1 MRKHPSILVVAPYG
15 LNDRLVNFPEFTLSR
30 LLAKHDWHVRGV
42 ARREDGES
50 PYETTHGIE
59 VYRYS
64 GTLRGMLRLLRLLM
78 LERPDII
85 HVHMLRNNR
94 VGALAALFAKMLR
107 ITLVF
112 SEAGLLHDHYLVDD
126 RDDPLG
132 KPVHFERVA
141 RHPWQGMRSYLFHFA
156 LTHADTAVFYSKH
169 NVPIAEKLGIGDV
182 RYIPLIVDDVR
193 RTSSETH
200 DREGRPLPKEP
211 FGLFVGQMKE
221 RKGWDVL
228 LRAIARTRRDII
240 PKFVFIS
247 SSSAT
252 ETEGF
257 AALAGSLHLRDRV
270 QFLGH
275 ASNAEL
281 HRAYTQ
287 AALVVVPSRYEGFG
301 LVPVEAFEGGSPVVA
316 SKVEALTDYLIH
328 EENALLV
335 PPNDPRALSET
346 IDRVCNDATLREQL
360 VRGGRETRTE
370 MESKARAKEWLDF
383 FRDLVADRF
392 ATS

>member
-15 LNDRLVNFPEFTLSR
+15 FNDRLVNFPEFTLSR
-30 LLAKHDWHVRGV
+30 LLAKHDWHVRGLT
-42 ARREDGES
+42 RREDGES

-64 GTLRGMLRLLRLLM
+64 GTLHGILRLLRLLL

-94 VGALAALFAKMLR
+94 VGALAALFAKMLS

-141 RHPWQGMRSYLFHFA
+141 RHPLQGVRSYLFHFA

-169 NVPIAEKLGIGDV
+169 NVPIAEKLGLRDV

-193 RTSSETH
+193 RTSPETH
-200 DREGRPLPKEP
+200 DEGRSLPKEP

-228 LRAIARTRRDII
+228 LHALSHTGRDIV
-240 PKFVFIS
+240 PKFVFVS

-257 AALAGSLHLRDRV
+257 AALAESLHLRDRV
-270 QFLGH
+270 QFLGQ

-281 HRAYTQ
+281 QRAYKQ

-301 LVPVEAFEGGSPVVA
+301 LVPLEAFEAGKPVVA

-346 IDRVCNDATLREQL
+346 IVHVCNDAALREQII
-360 VRGGRETRTE
+360 RGGRETRAE
-370 MESKARAKEWLDF
+370 MEREARANEWLNF
-383 FRDLVADRF
+383 YQGLIADRF